1 MEIAAEPTAAM
12 VLYDPRVQEQA
23 VKMARELRNQQK
35 KTVLIR
41 KSSKISLTEYKNFA
55 LRKEFQ
61 QALWLKEDKSI
72 VSLLEG
78 GAL

>member
-1 MEIAAEPTAAM
+1 
-12 VLYDPRVQEQA
+12 
-23 VKMARELRNQQK
+23 MAREMRNQQK